1 MGFEPQ
7 RDPLLRAAQRLILV
21 SVRALVVLMTLVIV
35 WGVADVI
42 WVLYERL
49 REPPLLLLT
58 ISDILSTFGAF
69 IAVMIAI
76 EIFENLTIYLRQNVI
91 EVELVMAT
99 GLMAIAR
106 KVIVLDYK
114 ELSPE
119 YVWATAGV
127 VLAMSV
133 GYWLVRRQ
141 SDRVTSHARPSDAGD
156 VTGED

>member
-1 MGFEPQ
+1 
-7 RDPLLRAAQRLILV
+7 
-21 SVRALVVLMTLVIV
+21 MTGVIV

-49 REPPLLLLT
+49 REPPLMLLT

-133 GYWLVRRQ
+133 GYWLVKRR
-141 SDRVTSHARPSDAGD
+141 PE
-156 VTGED
+156 VTGHATPAMPSMDAEGDRS